1 MASCRSKP
9 AITRESGASRGEG
22 MDQCYFSWR
31 SRHFFTKKLGER
43 KFCVNSTNFAHCLL
57 VKIMTQKKSTG
68 MHPGPKLCEK
78 KKPF

>member
-1 MASCRSKP
+1 
-9 AITRESGASRGEG
+9 

-78 KKPF
+78 KKTILAFHRVCFRGSCCSAGLLFGQ